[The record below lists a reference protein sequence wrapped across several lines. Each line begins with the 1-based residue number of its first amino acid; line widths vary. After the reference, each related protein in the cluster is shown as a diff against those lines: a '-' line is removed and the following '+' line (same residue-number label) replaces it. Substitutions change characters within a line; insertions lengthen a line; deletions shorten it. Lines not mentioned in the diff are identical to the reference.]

1 MYVLC
6 VTNLQIRRNF
16 SVSSKCQIFVKSAL
30 LERVEYLLA
39 QIVNW
44 QEILSKYVE
53 RLDELRNAKSQSLTS
68 LAMKEDEQEFL
79 DRSMDSMTDST
90 DLSSPSTHSKYSGF
104 TGITT
109 SATESKGK
117 LKRKQFERKT
127 KQVKEGSQY
136 EDAAILVAL
145 KNLYKKLYEEQSMF
159 IVAEPC

>member
-90 DLSSPSTHSKYSGF
+90 DLSSPSTYSKYSGS
-104 TGITT
+104 T

>member
-90 DLSSPSTHSKYSGF
+90 DLSSPSTYSKYSGS
-104 TGITT
+104 T

-117 LKRKQFERKT
+117 LKRKQFERRT

>member
-39 QIVNW
+39 QIANW

-90 DLSSPSTHSKYSGF
+90 DLSSPSTYSKYSGF
-104 TGITT
+104 TI